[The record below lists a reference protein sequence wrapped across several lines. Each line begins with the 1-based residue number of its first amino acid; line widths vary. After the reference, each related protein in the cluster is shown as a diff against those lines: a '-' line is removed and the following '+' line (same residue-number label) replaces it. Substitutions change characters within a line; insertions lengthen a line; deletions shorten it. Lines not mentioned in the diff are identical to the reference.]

1 MLRDT
6 NGSGTAVPELVRSL
20 GDRVQSSAKAETVFG
35 EPVIVGERT
44 VIPVARVDYGVGVG
58 GAEDAAA
65 QAGRYGLGGG
75 AGLRAMPVGALEIT
89 GTGTRFIRFV
99 HPLRSGLALALA
111 ALIGFAMGR
120 RASRRSLRRIR
131 SLNLPG

>member
-6 NGSGTAVPELVRSL
+6 TASATAVPELVRAL

-58 GAEDAAA
+58 GSEDAAA
-65 QAGRYGLGGG
+65 HGLGGG
-75 AGLRAMPVGALEIT
+75 AGLRAMPIGALEIT

-111 ALIGFAMGR
+111 AAIGFAMGR
-120 RASRRSLRRIR
+120 RVSRRSLRRLR
-131 SLNLPG
+131 NLNRPG

>member
-1 MLRDT
+1 MLRERDA
-6 NGSGTAVPELVRSL
+6 SATAVPELVRSL

-58 GAEDAAA
+58 GGEDAAA
-65 QAGRYGLGGG
+65 HGLGGG
-75 AGLRAMPVGALEIT
+75 AALRALPVGALEIT
-89 GTGTRFIRFV
+89 GSGTRFIRFV

-111 ALIGFAMGR
+111 AAIGFAMGR
-120 RASRRSLRRIR
+120 RASRRGLRRMQR
-131 SLNLPG
+131 LNPPG